1 MIDYGTANFF
11 STDKLDHETLK
22 RINELREIAR
32 KDDRFDEY
40 ESEENKLEDY
50 QERHKA
56 TFVGTAEYVSP
67 ELLEDD
73 ICGPEADLW
82 ALGCIV
88 YKMFTGKTPF

>member
-11 STDKLDHETLK
+11 STEKLDPDTIK
-22 RINELREIAR
+22 RMRELRELSR
-32 KDDRFDEY
+32 KDERLAEY
-40 ESEENKLEDY
+40 ESEENKLDDY
-50 QERHKA
+50 QQKHKA

-73 ICGPEADLW
+73 VCGPEADLW

-88 YKMFTGKTPF
+88 FKMFTGRTPF